1 MIQVSETRIQTL
13 CLLFLS
19 ALAAGFAAYV
29 LRPVLLPFV
38 VAVFV
43 VSGVSPIL
51 EFLQRSIA
59 SSRLT
64 AAAIAFFVGCFI
76 VFVLMT
82 ALWAS
87 VVDLASH
94 ADEYESQVEVLV
106 QEVKSRLPWISQ
118 GEGEAVRPR
127 KLESFLEQ
135 LVKQGAGRLSHV
147 FLELFSTSV
156 IVLIYIFFLLMGAPK
171 WTAES
176 KVWRDVDYQI
186 RTYLSLKT
194 VISLIT
200 GAAFGLALWAHG
212 VPMAIVFGMLAFL
225 LNFIPNVGPLIAS
238 VLPLPLI
245 IFHPEASLLWMVSVI
260 VITSGIQFVSG
271 NVIEPRIMGE
281 SSDMHPIVVLLALMF
296 WGMLWGIVGMFLA
309 TPITAGIRIGLSQF
323 EVTQPI
329 AELMAGR
336 MPQKKSSEEDQS
348 MA

>member
-1 MIQVSETRIQTL
+1 MIQISEARIQTL

-51 EFLQRSIA
+51 EFLQRSLS

-64 AAAIAFFVGCFI
+64 AAAIAFLVGSFM
-76 VFVLMT
+76 VVALMT

-94 ADEYESQVEVLV
+94 AEEYEAQVEVLV
-106 QEVKSRLPWISQ
+106 QEVKDRLPWISQ
-118 GEGEAVRPR
+118 AEGDAAQPR
-127 KLESFLEQ
+127 KLEGFLEQ

-194 VISLIT
+194 VISLVT
-200 GAAFGLALWAHG
+200 GAAFGFALWAHG

-245 IFHPEASLLWMVSVI
+245 IFYPEASPLWMVSVI

-336 MPQKKSSEEDQS
+336 MPKKSSEEDLS

>member
-1 MIQVSETRIQTL
+1 MIQISEARIQTL

-51 EFLQRSIA
+51 EFLQRSVA

-64 AAAIAFFVGCFI
+64 AAAIAFIIGSFI
-76 VFVLMT
+76 VVVLMT

-94 ADEYESQVEVLV
+94 ADEYEDQVEVLV
-106 QEVKSRLPWISQ
+106 QEVKDRLPWISQ
-118 GEGEAVRPR
+118 TEKGNATPR

-176 KVWRDVDYQI
+176 QVWRDVDYQI

-194 VISLIT
+194 VISLVT
-200 GAAFGLALWAHG
+200 GAAFGFALWVHG
-212 VPMAIVFGMLAFL
+212 VPMAMVFGMLAFL

-260 VITSGIQFVSG
+260 SITSGIQFVSG

-336 MPQKKSSEEDQS
+336 MPQKNAPEEDPS